1 MRCFLEHCL
10 HAVFKAAANINVEVF
25 VVDNASF
32 DDSKSILP
40 AKFPQ
45 VHFKWNTQNLG
56 FANANNSVL
65 NEVSGSHILFL
76 NPDTIIPENGL
87 ESCLHFFQNNPDAG
101 ALGVNMI
108 DGNGR
113 FLPESKRGFPGAAN
127 AFFKL
132 TNLYKLFPS
141 STFFSG
147 YYAGHIPEKKT
158 ASIEVLSGAFFMIS
172 NKMLKRIGGFDP
184 DYFMYGED
192 IDLSFRVKKTG
203 FKNYYLSEVSILHF
217 KGESTA
223 KNSSAYVRNFYGAM
237 LLFIDK
243 HIDGSRFKKRCLQLS
258 VNALQKL
265 ASLKL
270 KKKTETVPFS
280 SQFKKGMS
288 VLIVANQSHFNTIIQ
303 LLKES
308 PEAICICG
316 RIAAM
321 DTDADPCSGMLS
333 ELDVAIKKTQAN
345 AVLFCES
352 PELSYFR
359 IIEAMKANAGAAS
372 FIINSEF
379 SSSFIAADIAVDCT
393 HRVD

>member
-1 MRCFLEHCL
+1 
-10 HAVFKAAANINVEVF
+10 VFKAAVNIHVEVF
-25 VVDNASF
+25 VVDNASS

-45 VHFKWNTQNLG
+45 VHFKWNSQNIG
-56 FANANNSVL
+56 FAKANNSVL

-87 ESCLHFFQNNPDAG
+87 ESCLQFFQNNPDAG
-101 ALGVNMI
+101 ALGVHMI

-113 FLPESKRGFPGAAN
+113 FLPESKRGFPSAAN

-141 STFFSG
+141 SAFFSG
-147 YYAGHIPEKKT
+147 YYSGHIPEKKT

-192 IDLSFRVKKTG
+192 IDLSYRVKKTG
-203 FKNYYLSEVSILHF
+203 FKNYYFPEVSILHF
-217 KGESTA
+217 KGESTS
-223 KNSSAYVRNFYGAM
+223 KNSAAFIRNFYGAM

-243 HIDGSRFKKRCLQLS
+243 HIDGSWFKKRCLQQS
-258 VNALQKL
+258 VKLLQKL
-265 ASLKL
+265 ASMKL
-270 KKKTETVPFS
+270 KKEKEIAPFS
-280 SQFKKGMS
+280 AQFTKGMS
-288 VLIVANQSHFNTIIQ
+288 VLIVANQSHFNAIIQ
-303 LLKES
+303 LLKDS
-308 PEAICICG
+308 QEAICICG
-316 RIAAM
+316 RVAAM
-321 DTDADPCSGMLS
+321 ETDSDPSSGLLS
-333 ELDVAIKKTQAN
+333 QLDLAIKKTQAN

-359 IIEAMKANAGAAS
+359 IIDAMKANAGAAS
-372 FIINSEF
+372 FIIHSEF
-379 SSSFIAADIAVDCT
+379 SSSFIASEMAVDCNPA
-393 HRVD
+393 VQ